1 MKRITRNLTLAAAMI
16 AVIFAM
22 SGCMVGKFMCNYALL
37 PEEHGNDIEGD
48 LLREVTL
55 ALVAAEL
62 QTAVT
67 LSRKET
73 MTLTLT
79 LTLTITSC

>member
-16 AVIFAM
+16 AVIFAV

-48 LLREVTL
+48 RVKVDTRTREYL
-55 ALVAAEL
+55 G
-62 QTAVT
+62 
-67 LSRKET
+67 RD
-73 MTLTLT
+73 
-79 LTLTITSC
+79 

>member
-16 AVIFAM
+16 AVIFAV

-48 LLREVTL
+48 RVK
-55 ALVAAEL
+55 VEL
-62 QTAVT
+62 
-67 LSRKET
+67 SPYD
-73 MTLTLT
+73 LTRGR
-79 LTLTITSC
+79 ITYRMK